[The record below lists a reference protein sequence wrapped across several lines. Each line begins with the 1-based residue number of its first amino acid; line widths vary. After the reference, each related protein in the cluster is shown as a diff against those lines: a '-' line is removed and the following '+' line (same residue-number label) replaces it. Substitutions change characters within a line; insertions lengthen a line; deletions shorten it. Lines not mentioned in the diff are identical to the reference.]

1 MSESFKQASM
11 FEYDVVL
18 SKNKYM
24 QGQLL
29 HVYNATSQ
37 CEETRSFSDLLD
49 ASKFSEIKVIS
60 YVASPTLITNYLS
73 KFKKAEFILGIDDY
87 DYSLE
92 PESRERNKGKLLCR
106 FRLIKKV
113 EQPLLHLSKL
123 REKGLRS
130 SMQSPFRVS
139 GALLDH
145 IENSF

>member
-1 MSESFKQASM
+1 MTNWIFISNPNRFRMDDWLRVNQIIEFVQNNNVQVNDIVYLYTTAPVQRI
-11 FEYDVVL
+11 EY
-18 SKNKYM
+18 K
-24 QGQLL
+24 
-29 HVYNATSQ
+29 
-37 CEETRSFSDLLD
+37 
-49 ASKFSEIKVIS
+49 
-60 YVASPTLITNYLS
+60 LIVDKINIPY
-73 KFKKAEFILGIDDY
+73 EYGIDDY

-130 SMQSPFRVS
+130 SMQSPFKVS

-145 IENSF
+145 IENCFK

>member
-1 MSESFKQASM
+1 MTNWIFISNPNRFRMDDWLRVNQFIEFVQNNNVQVNDIVYLYTTAPVQRI
-11 FEYDVVL
+11 EY
-18 SKNKYM
+18 K
-24 QGQLL
+24 
-29 HVYNATSQ
+29 
-37 CEETRSFSDLLD
+37 
-49 ASKFSEIKVIS
+49 
-60 YVASPTLITNYLS
+60 LIVDKINIPY
-73 KFKKAEFILGIDDY
+73 ECGIDDY

-130 SMQSPFRVS
+130 SMQSPFKVS

-145 IENSF
+145 IENSFK

>member
-1 MSESFKQASM
+1 MTNWIFISNPNRFRMDDWLRENQFIEFVQNNNVQVNDIVYLYTTAPVQRI
-11 FEYDVVL
+11 EY
-18 SKNKYM
+18 K
-24 QGQLL
+24 
-29 HVYNATSQ
+29 
-37 CEETRSFSDLLD
+37 
-49 ASKFSEIKVIS
+49 
-60 YVASPTLITNYLS
+60 LIVDKINIPY
-73 KFKKAEFILGIDDY
+73 EYGIDDY

-130 SMQSPFRVS
+130 SMQSPFKVS

-145 IENSF
+145 IENCFK

>member
-1 MSESFKQASM
+1 MTRIMTNWIFISNPNRFRMDDWLKVNQFIEFVQNNNVQVNDIVYLYTTAPVQRI
-11 FEYDVVL
+11 EY
-18 SKNKYM
+18 K
-24 QGQLL
+24 
-29 HVYNATSQ
+29 
-37 CEETRSFSDLLD
+37 
-49 ASKFSEIKVIS
+49 
-60 YVASPTLITNYLS
+60 LIVDKINIPY
-73 KFKKAEFILGIDDY
+73 EYGIDDY

-130 SMQSPFRVS
+130 SMQSPFKVS

-145 IENSF
+145 IENCFK

>member
-1 MSESFKQASM
+1 MTNWIFISNPNKFMMDDWLRVNQFIEFVQNNNVQVNDIVYLYTTAPVQRI
-11 FEYDVVL
+11 EY
-18 SKNKYM
+18 K
-24 QGQLL
+24 
-29 HVYNATSQ
+29 
-37 CEETRSFSDLLD
+37 
-49 ASKFSEIKVIS
+49 
-60 YVASPTLITNYLS
+60 LIVDKINIPY
-73 KFKKAEFILGIDDY
+73 EYGIDDY

-130 SMQSPFRVS
+130 SMQSPFKVS

-145 IENSF
+145 IENCFK

>member
-1 MSESFKQASM
+1 MTNWIFISNPNRFRMDDWLRVNQFIEFVQNNNVQVNDIVYLYTTAPVQRI
-11 FEYDVVL
+11 EY
-18 SKNKYM
+18 K
-24 QGQLL
+24 
-29 HVYNATSQ
+29 
-37 CEETRSFSDLLD
+37 
-49 ASKFSEIKVIS
+49 
-60 YVASPTLITNYLS
+60 LIVDKINIPY
-73 KFKKAEFILGIDDY
+73 EYGIDDY

-130 SMQSPFRVS
+130 SMQSPFKVS

-145 IENSF
+145 IENCFK